1 MYLGFPSP
9 LDSGLVTT
17 LDLMGN
23 KGTVCISKVH
33 GGTGTNVTKQWSKVH
48 HSDGITK
55 LSMACTMMLEQRE
68 GLEFAQKDNAE
79 RALLSS
85 QWRLQ
90 VLFALFL
97 ASLIVSC
104 A

>member
-1 MYLGFPSP
+1 M
-9 LDSGLVTT
+9 T

-23 KGTVCISKVH
+23 KGTVCITKVH

-55 LSMACTMMLEQRE
+55 LSMACTMMLEYKE
-68 GLEFAQKDNAE
+68 GQAFAHEDNAE
-79 RALLSS
+79 MALLSS
-85 QWRLQ
+85 QWRVQ
-90 VLFALFL
+90 VLLALFL
-97 ASLIVSC
+97 ALLIVSC

>member
-1 MYLGFPSP
+1 M
-9 LDSGLVTT
+9 T

-23 KGTVCISKVH
+23 KGTVCITNVH

-55 LSMACTMMLEQRE
+55 LSMACTRMLEHKD

-85 QWRLQ
+85 QWRVQ
-90 VLFALFL
+90 VLLALFL
-97 ASLIVSC
+97 ALFMIGC

>member
-9 LDSGLVTT
+9 LDSGLVMT

-48 HSDGITK
+48 HSDDITK

-68 GLEFAQKDNAE
+68 GLEFAQKDSAE

-97 ASLIVSC
+97 TSLIVSC